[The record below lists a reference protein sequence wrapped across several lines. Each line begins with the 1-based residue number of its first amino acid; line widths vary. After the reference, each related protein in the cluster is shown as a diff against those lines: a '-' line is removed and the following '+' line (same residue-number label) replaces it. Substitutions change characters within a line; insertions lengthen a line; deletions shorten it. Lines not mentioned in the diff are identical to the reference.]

1 MASNKS
7 VVASKKNITTHRFL
21 NILKNN
27 KELISLKKEL
37 NNTRIRCKL
46 LWHSLVKLNEQID
59 NFEELYSSINSNDKE
74 KLLSKLLKESH
85 TIYKKYI
92 ECGEIENDFEDT
104 IEEVTQEVTQEV
116 NKKYNI
122 IDPPVPIMY
131 ISKHAEGIK
140 YRNPVLNY
148 RHRTCCRN
156 SKNKK
161 CKKIKKN
168 KSIKIK

>member
-59 NFEELYSSINSNDKE
+59 NFEELYSSINPNDKE

-104 IEEVTQEVTQEV
+104 IEEVTQEV

-122 IDPPVPIMY
+122 VDPPVPIMY

-140 YRNPVLNY
+140 HRVPTLNY
-148 RHRTCCRN
+148 HNITCYRHC
-156 SKNKK
+156 KNKK

-168 KSIKIK
+168 KSIKIKR